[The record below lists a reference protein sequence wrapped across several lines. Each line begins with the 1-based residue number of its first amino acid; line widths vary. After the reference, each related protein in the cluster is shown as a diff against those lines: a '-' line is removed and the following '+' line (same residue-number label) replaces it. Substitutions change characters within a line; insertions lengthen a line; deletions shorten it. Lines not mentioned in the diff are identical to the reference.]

1 MNVYVFYP
9 IFIVM
14 RADHFL
20 QLSKT
25 YRYVMKYYIFKYGIL
40 FLFTLFYIRGVKVK
54 QQIVENSISVFRPSV
69 SIASASTPVCPVL
82 LALSLTHPI
91 SILTMSQHQHAPR

>member
-1 MNVYVFYP
+1 
-9 IFIVM
+9 M

-25 YRYVMKYYIFKYGIL
+25 YRYVMKYHIFKYGIL
-40 FLFTLFYIRGVKVK
+40 FLFLVILYTGGKG
-54 QQIVENSISVFRPSV
+54 QTTNSISVFRPSV

-82 LALSLTHPI
+82 LAQSDSSHQYPHNVPAPTR
-91 SILTMSQHQHAPR
+91 SQVTKSDIIPNTDL

>member
-1 MNVYVFYP
+1 
-9 IFIVM
+9 
-14 RADHFL
+14 
-20 QLSKT
+20 
-25 YRYVMKYYIFKYGIL
+25 MKYHIFKYGIL
-40 FLFTLFYIRGVKVK
+40 FLFLVILYTGGKG
-54 QQIVENSISVFRPSV
+54 QTTNSISVFRPSV